1 MTALQ
6 LEREQLETILRE
18 MAEAVI
24 VLDDEYRI
32 LWCNPAA
39 CRAFELCERDVIGRP
54 AQEVIRHQELLD
66 LLFRPCDS
74 ERARYAQVS
83 LIDGRTLNAH
93 LNVISGV
100 GYAVVMQDVTHLKEL
115 DRVKSDYVTTVSHD
129 LRTPLTTIQ
138 GYVDLLQRA
147 GALNEQQEE
156 FVACVQRSLSSINEF
171 ISELLDIG
179 HIEAGFG
186 LEMTETDLVP
196 IVVEAV
202 EALRPQAEAKGQRLG
217 IRLPGVLSPVMGNAR
232 RLSQVVDN
240 LVSNAI
246 KYTPWGGHIWI
257 KALEGEN
264 HIKLCVIDD
273 GIGIPLADQ
282 AFVFDKFFRVDT
294 PATRDVP
301 GTGLG
306 LSIVKSV
313 VEKHGGRVWV
323 ESTPGAGSAF
333 TVLLPKR

>member
-1 MTALQ
+1 M
-6 LEREQLETILRE
+6 EKEQLETILRE

-24 VLDDEYRI
+24 VLDDAYRI
-32 LWCNPAA
+32 LWCNLAA

-66 LLFRPCDS
+66 LLSYPNDS
-74 ERARYAQVS
+74 ECARYAQVS

-115 DRVKSDYVTTVSHD
+115 DRVKSEYVTTVSHD
-129 LRTPLTTIQ
+129 LRTPLTTVQ

-147 GALNEQQEE
+147 GSLNEQQEE
-156 FVACVQRSLSSINEF
+156 FVACVQRSLSGINEF

-186 LEMTETDLVP
+186 LEMTETDLAL

-202 EALRPQAEAKGQRLG
+202 DALRPQAEAKGQRVG
-217 IRLPGVLSPVMGNAR
+217 VRLPVVLSPVMGNAR

-240 LVSNAI
+240 LVGNAI
-246 KYTPWGGHIWI
+246 KYTPRDGHIGVQVS
-257 KALEGEN
+257 EGEN
-264 HIKLCVIDD
+264 HIKLCVTDD

-294 PATRDVP
+294 PTTRDVP

-323 ESTPGAGSAF
+323 ESTPRAGSTF